1 MKVPLHIREE
11 LVPDQARRGFGD
23 QQIKKLDNAKAK
35 KVGQLHLHKLNT
47 DPTTHAH
54 HHQDIV
60 QSHHKITMKLSLL
73 ISALATTSVNA
84 FSWRWSS
91 RYATCSGDP
100 FTNVA
105 LAVRCTT
112 ASGKYTRSDPSHC
125 GLGDTAHAKGSL
137 LATNLFSN
145 GQVEVTPSVAGLD
158 LVWDK
163 KVYGHLSDWLTALDG
178 QQFGEPGRYT
188 IR

>member
-1 MKVPLHIREE
+1 
-11 LVPDQARRGFGD
+11 
-23 QQIKKLDNAKAK
+23 
-35 KVGQLHLHKLNT
+35 
-47 DPTTHAH
+47 
-54 HHQDIV
+54 
-60 QSHHKITMKLSLL
+60 MKLSLL
-73 ISALATTSVNA
+73 ISALATIHSAHA
-84 FSWRWSS
+84 FNWRWSS
-91 RYATCSGDP
+91 SHATCNGDP

-112 ASGKYTRSDPSHC
+112 ASGKYTRLDPSHC

-137 LATNLFSN
+137 LATMLFSN
-145 GQVEVTPSVAGLD
+145 GQVQVTPSVAGLD